1 MLKEGSNRA
10 CTDPPQDGAAW
21 FPCCEVSAPTWQ
33 FRASTTR
40 YCSPGL
46 RPRLPEVLSARARP
60 EVGGAKGLCPLSPV
74 PDWLA
79 LPQRGHVFRST
90 QCFGEERGS
99 PSAAGRVGGARSQEV
114 FRREFR
120 RLPLVE
126 PPPVVP
132 RERAGWQRREEE
144 FPRRVAACEVPTAR

>member
-33 FRASTTR
+33 FRASATR

-46 RPRLPEVLSARARP
+46 RSRLPEVHSARARP
-60 EVGGAKGLCPLSPV
+60 GVGGAKGMCPLSPV

-79 LPQRGHVFRST
+79 LPQRGDVFRST
-90 QCFGEERGS
+90 QCFGKERGS
-99 PSAAGRVGGARSQEV
+99 WTAADQSVARVLRRSFGASSGAYLSWSLLPWCPAIVRAGREGKRNS
-114 FRREFR
+114 
-120 RLPLVE
+120 
-126 PPPVVP
+126 
-132 RERAGWQRREEE
+132 RAL
-144 FPRRVAACEVPTAR
+144 